1 MNLVMVKDQRLNRI
15 REILWKGRVPIT
27 VIVSLA
33 VFGLQAIHSILLARL
48 LGPTGRGEYGTA
60 VFFAQTMTYI
70 GLFGTHYSIARWAA
84 SQSATKSASSGRS
97 DYYRTAFRV
106 GVFTGAV
113 SLLVSIGLS
122 WFALPS
128 EKAYLFPMCVIC
140 SLLLPAEHLRLTG
153 QSVDHGLGRFNRYNT
168 SRLFAATIFPLL
180 VLCFYLFQY
189 RDLSAIAWSTVL
201 VSITAYLFYWAIS
214 EIKSVWKPSEGRAY
228 ELIRDGL
235 PDAGLVL
242 ANDAY
247 DRLAVYLVI
256 WCASLADQGLFL
268 TALPIS
274 TLLLVAPNAFELFAF
289 RSAASESRP
298 LGAYRCA
305 KNMLLIV
312 ATQGAVLVA
321 LQWILEPLVLMLYG
335 EPFRDAVPVTRILIV
350 AMAFGG
356 LTIVGEGYL
365 RGRRLVRP
373 SIVVRGLATLILLA
387 CAITYWSSGSIEWI
401 AKAATFGHAFNA
413 VVVGVFVLR
422 DASRTVSAGS
432 ADLPTVPSD
441 GGEG

>member
-1 MNLVMVKDQRLNRI
+1 MAKDHRLRQI
-15 REILWKGRVPIT
+15 RQILWKGRVPIT
-27 VIVSLA
+27 VFVSLA

-70 GLFGTHYSIARWAA
+70 GLLGTHYSIARWAA
-84 SQSATKSASSGRS
+84 SENASKSDSSVRS
-97 DYYRTAFRV
+97 DYYRTAFRI
-106 GVFTGAV
+106 GAFTGGLSLVV
-113 SLLVSIGLS
+113 SVGLS

-128 EKAYLFPMCVIC
+128 DKAYLFPLCVIC

-153 QSVDHGLGRFNRYNT
+153 QSVDHGLGRFNRYNI
-168 SRLFAATIFPLL
+168 SRLFAATIFPVL
-180 VLCFYLFQY
+180 VLCFYLGQFKN
-189 RDLSAIAWSTVL
+189 LSAIAWSTVL
-201 VSITAYLFYWAIS
+201 VSIAAYLFYWVIS
-214 EIKSVWKPSEGRAY
+214 EVKSVWQRSEGQTFGI
-228 ELIRDGL
+228 IRDGL

-289 RSAASESRP
+289 RSAAAESSP
-298 LGAYRCA
+298 LGGFRCA
-305 KNMLLIV
+305 KNIVLIV
-312 ATQGAVLVA
+312 ATQAAVLFA
-321 LQWILEPLVLMLYG
+321 LQLVLEPLVLILYG
-335 EPFRDAVPVTRILIV
+335 EPFRDAIPVTRILIV
-350 AMAFGG
+350 AMAFSG

-365 RGRRLVRP
+365 RGRRQLRSSMLVR
-373 SIVVRGLATLILLA
+373 IIATLILLG
-387 CAITYWSSGSIEWI
+387 CALAYWSAGSIEWI

-413 VVVGVFVLR
+413 MLVGVLVVR
-422 DASRTVSAGS
+422 DASRPESAAGVKPRAS
-432 ADLPTVPSD
+432 QKD
-441 GGEG
+441 GGER